1 MLLLLLTAQLAVST
15 NNWTPLTNN
24 WRRRVSIEAVKQQLD
39 PISDNLSLKD
49 KNSKIFFVGNLVKAK
64 QLNSMQLKPG
74 YGLPQLSLG

>member
-1 MLLLLLTAQLAVST
+1 M
-15 NNWTPLTNN
+15 
-24 WRRRVSIEAVKQQLD
+24 EAVKQQLD